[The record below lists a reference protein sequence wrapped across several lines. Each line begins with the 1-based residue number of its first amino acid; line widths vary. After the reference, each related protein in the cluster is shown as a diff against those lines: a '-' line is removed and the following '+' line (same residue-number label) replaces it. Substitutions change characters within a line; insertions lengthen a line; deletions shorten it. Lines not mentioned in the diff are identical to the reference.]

1 MVACAGFILR
11 GVAPWTHPIW
21 QTPLPTP
28 SPSPRW
34 LGSVSASALPSL
46 SVPTPLW
53 GGGDGLVY
61 MIQRLNET
69 KIVVAVCAG
78 ALRGLA
84 VDKL

>member
-1 MVACAGFILR
+1 MRRIYFKGSRPLDPSHLAN
-11 GVAPWTHPIW
+11 PPPH
-21 QTPLPTP
+21 PLP
-28 SPSPRW
+28 
-34 LGSVSASALPSL
+34 LPEMVGFGERL
-46 SVPTPLW
+46 RASVPQRTYATM

>member
-1 MVACAGFILR
+1 MVGFGERLR
-11 GVAPWTHPIW
+11 A
-21 QTPLPTP
+21 
-28 SPSPRW
+28 
-34 LGSVSASALPSL
+34 
-46 SVPTPLW
+46 SVPQRTYATM